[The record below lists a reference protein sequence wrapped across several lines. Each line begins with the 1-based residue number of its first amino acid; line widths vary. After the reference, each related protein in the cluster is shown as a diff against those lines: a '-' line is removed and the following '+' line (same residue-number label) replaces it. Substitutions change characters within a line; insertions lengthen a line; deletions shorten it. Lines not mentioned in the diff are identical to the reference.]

1 MKKFIVLTAMMLLV
15 STAAFA
21 ALSGSAH
28 DLRAMAGVTNTQ
40 MCQPCHV
47 PHNAA
52 YPTVGPLWNHAA
64 STTLATG
71 YTMYTSP
78 TGTLNSAVPAAVSAG
93 SYICLGCHDG
103 TTALDSFG
111 AETAGATTIT
121 ATAQVGNGA
130 TLIDDHPISFVYD
143 GALATADGEL
153 VTPTD
158 LTEVIPALPLFGGT
172 GLLECATCHDV
183 HNGVTAAAINIK
195 LLNVT
200 PVGSAICIACHNK

>member
-28 DLRAMAGVTNTQ
+28 DLRTLTGVTNTQ

-47 PHNAA
+47 PHNAPYSA
-52 YPTVGPLWNHAA
+52 AGPLWNHAA
-64 STTLATG
+64 STTAATG
-71 YTMYTSP
+71 FTMYTSA
-78 TGTLNSAVPAAVSAG
+78 TGTLDSAVPATMSAG

-111 AETAGATTIT
+111 AQTGGATTIT
-121 ATAQVGNGA
+121 TTAMVGNGA
-130 TLIDDHPISFVYD
+130 TLADDHPISFVYD
-143 GALATADGEL
+143 ETLAIADGEL
-153 VTPTD
+153 VTPAS
-158 LTEVIPALPLFGGT
+158 LTAVIPALPLFGGT

-183 HNGVTAAAINIK
+183 HNGTTAATIGIK

-200 PVGSAICIACHNK
+200 PVGSALCIACHQK